1 MGSHCLFAIQHSYS
15 SCRRFG
21 RIINRTQMTINF
33 MWLHLVS
40 HRFQCWLYGRIMRES
55 WCQSLPVNA
64 TAHLSRWLNTIKE
77 MGRERETCWQKRQR
91 EDRASFNDEDEEND
105 VNRDVKRKAWIM
117 TVFWSRTPL
126 KNLEF
131 VQWRKKSASGPL
143 SWKKIPRYVSL
154 TIMMFNSFILVRK
167 SWL

>member
-1 MGSHCLFAIQHSYS
+1 MCSHCLFALPHSYS

-21 RIINRTQMTINF
+21 RIINRTQMAINF

-64 TAHLSRWLNTIKE
+64 TAHLSRWLNSIKE
-77 MGRERETCWQKRQR
+77 MRRETCWQKDR

-105 VNRDVKRKAWIM
+105 VDRDVKRKAWIM
-117 TVFWSRTPL
+117 TVLWSRTPL
-126 KNLEF
+126 KNLGF
-131 VQWRKKSASGPL
+131 VQERIKSASGSL
-143 SWKKIPRYVSL
+143 NQKKIPRYVSL